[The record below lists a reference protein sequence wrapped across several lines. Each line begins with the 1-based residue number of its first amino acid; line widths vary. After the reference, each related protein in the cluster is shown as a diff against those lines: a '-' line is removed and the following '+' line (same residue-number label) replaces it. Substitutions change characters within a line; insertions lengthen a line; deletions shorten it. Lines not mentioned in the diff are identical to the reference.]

1 MAKVNN
7 PRFPHTCVIYHM
19 EGVTSLNPEGFR
31 TEVYNGTCRKSS
43 SGSIRSFNSG
53 SLTMGKVDTADA
65 RVSLPGIIKGIKKGF
80 FVDVVDLAEETTTYR
95 IVSIEYSR
103 LFGGSTA
110 IICKTSSN

>member
-19 EGVTSLNPEGFR
+19 EGVTSLSPEGFR

-65 RVSLPGIIKGIKKGF
+65 RISLPGVVKGIKAGS
-80 FVDVVDLAEETTTYR
+80 FVEVTDITDEITRYR
-95 IVSIEYSR
+95 IVSVEHSL
-103 LFGGSTA
+103 LFGGSTSILA
-110 IICKTSSN
+110 KTSSN